1 MNSRQAHV
9 DSADIEQCAKTLESL
24 AARARAF
31 DDELMRRLDI
41 LGDTFQ
47 DDAYDRFRAQVER
60 SRLLIKTL
68 VGKTDEVLPQLRKD
82 AETIRAAEALK
93 H

>member
-1 MNSRQAHV
+1 MNARQSHV
-9 DSADIEQCAKTLESL
+9 KSADIERCAMTLENL
-24 AARARAF
+24 AARSRAF

-41 LGDTFQ
+41 LGDTFG

-68 VGKTDEVLPQLRKD
+68 VGKTDEVLPQLRKG
-82 AETIRAAEALK
+82 AETMRTVEALK
-93 H
+93 P